1 MRWTKLAALSAAG
14 VTAVSLA
21 ACSSGGPSGSG
32 GSGSGNGNGNN
43 TAAAKQSEAA
53 VAATN
58 PDLKAPAPE
67 VKGAKKG
74 GTLYIDDHSNP
85 PTMDPAGIY
94 YVDSNAFA
102 TQYMYRTLTQFQIV
116 KGKPVLVPDM
126 AEGVGKQSAD
136 GLTWTFKI
144 RKGLK
149 YSDGS
154 PVKIEDFVYGLKR
167 SFAKE
172 SVALNGTDYQRQF
185 LVGGKDYKGPY
196 KQPNAD
202 FKGVT
207 TKGDDTL
214 VFHLVKKLPS
224 FNYFASFP
232 EFTPVPKAKDTK
244 GDYQKHPLTTGP
256 YKVDSY
262 NIGSKLT
269 LSRNT
274 NWDPKTD
281 PVRHAY
287 PDKVQINLAIT
298 DLGSQQRILANSG
311 TGTNTVNIGEIDASL
326 ESKVTGAQKD
336 QFALG
341 PSSCEYYV
349 NLDVNKIP
357 LEVRKAVGYAYP
369 FNQIRK
375 AAGLSKL
382 NYQPATTYAAPSLQ
396 GYKKYDPLPYATG
409 QGNGDPA
416 KAKAILKKAGKVGF
430 ELKYYYT
437 GDDPSAVAANTAKKN
452 GLIKA
457 GFKVKDIPV
466 PKAERT
472 KKIADP
478 KAPVNMSQG
487 TPGWCYDWPTGD
499 SVYPVL
505 FSGEGI
511 PDGTTVGQFKNATV
525 NAEMDKISKMDP
537 EKAAP
542 EWAKLDQE
550 IMTKYVPGLPDYY
563 SMNTAT
569 FGKNVQN
576 VTLNPII
583 SMPNLSQLWVKQ

>member
-1 MRWTKLAALSAAG
+1 MRWTKMVALTAAG
-14 VTAVSLA
+14 FTAVSLA

-32 GSGSGNGNGNN
+32 SSNGGGSGNN
-43 TAAAKQSEAA
+43 TAAAEQTKAA
-53 VAATN
+53 QAVTN
-58 PDLKAPAPE
+58 PDLKGPAPE

-74 GTLYIDDHSNP
+74 GTIYIDDSSNP

-102 TQYMYRTLTQFQIV
+102 TQYLYRTLTQYQIV
-116 KGKPVLVPDM
+116 NGKPVLVPDL
-126 AEGVGKQSAD
+126 ATNVGTPSAD

-144 RKGLK
+144 KPGLK

-154 PVKIEDFVYGLKR
+154 PVKIEDFVYGIKR

-185 LVGGKDYKGPY
+185 LVGGKSYLGPY

-207 TKGDDTL
+207 TQGDDTL
-214 VFHLVKKLPS
+214 VFHLTQKVPS

-244 GDYQKHPLTTGP
+244 NDYQKHPLTTGP

-262 NIGSKLT
+262 SIGSKMV

-287 PDKVQINLAIT
+287 PDKVQINFAIVDLA
-298 DLGSQQRILANSG
+298 SQQRILANSG
-311 TGTNTVNIGEIDASL
+311 VGSNTVNIGALDSSL

-349 NLDVNKIP
+349 NMNVNKIP
-357 LEVRKAVGYAYP
+357 LNVRKAIGYAYP
-369 FNQIRK
+369 WNQIRK
-375 AAGLSKL
+375 ASGTSKINL
-382 NYQPATTYAAPSLQ
+382 QPATTYAAPSLQ
-396 GYKKYDPLPYATG
+396 GYKKYPPLPYATG

-416 KAKAILKKAGKVGF
+416 KAKEILKKAGKLGF
-430 ELKYYYT
+430 ELSYYYT
-437 GDDPSAVAANTAKKN
+437 GDNPQSVAANTARKA
-452 GLIKA
+452 GLTAA
-457 GFKVKDIPV
+457 GFKVKDLPI

-478 KAPVNMSQG
+478 NAPVNMLQG

-511 PDGTTVGQFKNATV
+511 PDGTTVGQFKNAEI
-525 NAEMDKISKMDP
+525 NAKMDKIGKMDP

-542 EWAKLDQE
+542 EWAALDQE

-569 FGKNVQN
+569 FGKNVKN
-576 VTLNPII
+576 VGLNPII
-583 SMPNLSQLWVKQ
+583 SMPSLSQLWVSN

>member
-1 MRWTKLAALSAAG
+1 MRWTKLAALTAAG

-21 ACSSGGPSGSG
+21 ACSSGGPSGTG
-32 GSGSGNGNGNN
+32 GSGSGNGNN
-43 TAAAKQSEAA
+43 TAAGEQTKAA
-53 VAATN
+53 VAAQDAT
-58 PDLKAPAPE
+58 LKGPAPD

-74 GTLYIDDHSNP
+74 GTRYIDDSSNP
-85 PTMDPAGIY
+85 PTLDPAGIY

-102 TQYMYRTLTQFQIV
+102 TQYLYRTLTQYKIV
-116 KGKPVLVPDM
+116 KGKPVLVPDL
-126 AEGVGKQSAD
+126 AEGVGKPSAD

-144 RKGLK
+144 KKGLK

-154 PVKIEDFVYGLKR
+154 PVKIEDFVYGMKR

-172 SVALNGTDYQRQF
+172 SVALNGTDYQRQY

-196 KQPNAD
+196 KQPDAN

-214 VFHLVKKLPS
+214 VFHLVKKVPS

-262 NIGSKLT
+262 NIGSKLV
-269 LSRNT
+269 LSRNKY
-274 NWDPKTD
+274 WEPKTD
-281 PVRHAY
+281 PVRHNY

-298 DLGSQQRILANSG
+298 NLGSQQRILANSG
-311 TGTNTVNIGEIDASL
+311 AGANTVNIGALDSSL
-326 ESKVTGAQKD
+326 ESKVTGAQKN
-336 QFALG
+336 QFAIG

-349 NLDVNKIP
+349 NLNVNKIP
-357 LEVRKAVGYAYP
+357 LNIRKAVGYAMP
-369 FNQIRK
+369 WDQIRK
-375 AAGLSKL
+375 AGGSSKL

-409 QGNGDPA
+409 QGTGDPA

-430 ELKYYYT
+430 KLSYYYT
-437 GDDPSAVAANTAKKN
+437 GDDPASVAANTARKN
-452 GLIKA
+452 GLKKA
-457 GFKVKDIPV
+457 GFTVKDIPV

-478 KAPVNMSQG
+478 
-487 TPGWCYDWPTGD
+487 
-499 SVYPVL
+499 
-505 FSGEGI
+505 
-511 PDGTTVGQFKNATV
+511 
-525 NAEMDKISKMDP
+525 
-537 EKAAP
+537 
-542 EWAKLDQE
+542 
-550 IMTKYVPGLPDYY
+550 
-563 SMNTAT
+563 
-569 FGKNVQN
+569 
-576 VTLNPII
+576 
-583 SMPNLSQLWVKQ
+583 

>member
-1 MRWTKLAALSAAG
+1 MRMTKYVALTAAG
-14 VTAVSLA
+14 FTAMSLA
-21 ACSSGGPSGSG
+21 ACSSGGPSNSG
-32 GSGSGNGNGNN
+32 GSDSGGND
-43 TAAAKQSEAA
+43 TAAAKQTESA
-53 VAATN
+53 VKAQDAT
-58 PDLKAPAPE
+58 LKGPAPA
-67 VKGAKKG
+67 VKGATKG

-94 YVDSNAFA
+94 YIDSNAFA
-102 TQYMYRTLTQFQIV
+102 SQFLYRTLTQYKIV
-116 KGKPVLVPDM
+116 GGKPVLVPDL
-126 AEGVGKQSAD
+126 AEGVGKPSAD

-144 RKGLK
+144 KPGLK

-154 PVKIEDFVYGLKR
+154 PVKIEDFVYGIKR

-172 SVALNGTDYQRQF
+172 SVARNGTDYQRQY

-196 KQPNAD
+196 REPNAD

-207 TKGDDTL
+207 TQGDDTL
-214 VFHLVKKLPS
+214 VFHLVKKVPS

-232 EFTPVPKAKDTK
+232 EFTPVPKAKDTR

-262 NIGSKLT
+262 SIGSKLV

-287 PDKVQINLAIT
+287 PDKVQINFAVTPLA
-298 DLGSQQRILANSG
+298 SQQRVLANSG
-311 TGTNTVNIGEIDASL
+311 AGANTVNIDAIDASL
-326 ESKVTGAQKD
+326 QSKVTGAQKD
-336 QFALG
+336 QFVIG

-349 NLDVNKIP
+349 NMNVHKIP
-357 LEVRKAVGYAYP
+357 LNIRKAIGYAYP
-369 FNQIRK
+369 WDQIRK
-375 AAGLSKL
+375 AGGVSQL

-396 GYKKYDPLPYATG
+396 GYKKYTPLPYATG
-409 QGNGDPA
+409 QGTGDPA
-416 KAKAILKKAGKVGF
+416 KAKAILKKAGKLGF
-430 ELKYYYT
+430 QLSYYYT
-437 GDDPSAVAANTAKKN
+437 GDVPSSVAANTARKA
-452 GLIKA
+452 GLEKA
-457 GFKVKDIPV
+457 GFKVKDLPV
-466 PKAERT
+466 PSAEIT

-478 KAPVNMSQG
+478 NAPVNMMNG

-511 PDGTTVGQFKNATV
+511 PDGTTVGQFKNAHI
-525 NAEMDKISKMDP
+525 NAEMDKIGKMDP
-537 EKAAP
+537 KDAAP

-550 IMTKYVPGLPDYY
+550 IMTKYVPGLPDRY

-569 FGKNVQN
+569 FGKNVKN
-576 VTLNPII
+576 VSLNPII
-583 SMPNLSQLWVKQ
+583 SMPSLSQIWITH

>member
-21 ACSSGGPSGSG
+21 ACSSGGPSGN
-32 GSGSGNGNGNN
+32 GSGSGNGDN
-43 TAAAKQSEAA
+43 TAAAEQTKAA

-58 PDLKAPAPE
+58 PNLKGPAPE
-67 VKGAKKG
+67 VTGAKKG
-74 GTLYIDDHSNP
+74 GTLFIDDSSNP

-102 TQYMYRTLTQFQIV
+102 TQYMYRALTQYKIV
-116 KGKPVLVPDM
+116 KGKPVLVPDL
-126 AEGVGKQSAD
+126 AEGVGTPSAD

-154 PVKIEDFVYGLKR
+154 PVKIEDFVYGMER

-172 SVALNGTDYQRQF
+172 SVALNGTDYQRQY

-196 KQPNAD
+196 KQPNAN

-214 VFHLVKKLPS
+214 VFHLVTKVPS

-244 GDYQKHPLTTGP
+244 TDYQKHPLTTGP

-262 NIGSKLT
+262 NIGSKLV
-269 LSRNT
+269 LSRNKY
-274 NWDPKTD
+274 WDPKSD

-287 PDKVQINLAIT
+287 PDKVQINLAVV
-298 DLGSQQRILANSG
+298 DLASQQRILANSG
-311 TGTNTVNIGEIDASL
+311 TGANTVNIGALDSSL
-326 ESKVTGAQKD
+326 EAKVTGAQKN

-349 NLDVNKIP
+349 NMNVNKIP
-357 LEVRKAVGYAYP
+357 LNIRKAIGYAYP
-369 FNQIRK
+369 WDQIRK
-375 AAGLSKL
+375 ASGTSKINL
-382 NYQPATTYAAPSLQ
+382 QPATTYAAPSLQ
-396 GYKKYDPLPYATG
+396 GYKKYTPLPYATG

-416 KAKAILKKAGKVGF
+416 KAKAMLKKAGKLGF
-430 ELKYYYT
+430 QLSYYYT
-437 GDDPSAVAANTAKKN
+437 GDNPQSVAANAARKAA
-452 GLIKA
+452 LQKA
-457 GFKVKDIPV
+457 GFKVKDIPI

-478 KAPVNMSQG
+478 KAPVNMMQG

-511 PDGTTVGQFKNATV
+511 PDGTTVGQFKNAAV
-525 NAEMDKISKMDP
+525 NAKMDKIGKMDP
-537 EKAAP
+537 AKAAP

-550 IMTKYVPGLPDYY
+550 IMAKYVPGLPDYY

-569 FGKNVQN
+569 FGKNVGN
-576 VTLNPII
+576 VELNPII
-583 SMPNLSQLWVKQ
+583 SMPSLSQLWVKS

>member
-1 MRWTKLAALSAAG
+1 MRLTKLAALSAAG

-32 GSGSGNGNGNN
+32 GSGSGNGAK
-43 TAAAKQSEAA
+43 TAAAQQTNAA
-53 VAATN
+53 VKAQDPN
-58 PDLKAPAPE
+58 LKGPAPE

-94 YVDSNAFA
+94 YIDSNAFA
-102 TQYMYRTLTQFQIV
+102 TQYMYRTLTQYKIV
-116 KGKPVLVPDM
+116 KGKPVLVPDL
-126 AEGVGKQSAD
+126 AEGVGTPSAD

-144 RKGLK
+144 RRGLK

-154 PVKIEDFVYGLKR
+154 PVKIEDFVYGMKR

-172 SVALNGTDYQRQF
+172 SVARNGTDYQRQY

-196 KQPNAD
+196 KQPDAN

-214 VFHLVKKLPS
+214 VFHLVKKVPS

-269 LSRNT
+269 LSRNKY
-274 NWDPKTD
+274 WDPKSD

-287 PDKVQINLAIT
+287 PDKVQINLAVT
-298 DLGSQQRILANSG
+298 PLSSQQRILANSG
-311 TGTNTVNIGEIDASL
+311 AGSNTLSIDAIDASL

-336 QFALG
+336 QFAIG

-349 NLDVNKIP
+349 NMNVNKIP
-357 LEVRKAVGYAYP
+357 LNIRKAVGYAMP
-369 FNQIRK
+369 WNQIRK
-375 AAGLSKL
+375 AGGVSKL

-396 GYKKYDPLPYATG
+396 GFKKYDPLPYATG

-430 ELKYYYT
+430 ELKYYYQ
-437 GDDPSAVAANTAKKN
+437 GDKPQSVAANTARKS
-452 GLIKA
+452 GLQKA

-466 PKAERT
+466 PAAEIT

-478 KAPVNMSQG
+478 KAPVNMMNG

-511 PDGTTVGQFKNATV
+511 PDGTTVGQFKNAKV
-525 NAEMDKISKMDP
+525 NAEMDKISAMDP
-537 EKAAP
+537 TKAAP
-542 EWAKLDQE
+542 KWAALDKE
-550 IMTKYVPGLPDYY
+550 IMTKYVPGLPDRY

-569 FGKNVQN
+569 FGKNVKN
-576 VTLNPII
+576 VALNPII
-583 SMPNLSQLWVKQ
+583 SMPTLSQLWVTQ

>member
-1 MRWTKLAALSAAG
+1 MTKLVALTAAG

-32 GSGSGNGNGNN
+32 GSSSGNGNDN
-43 TAAAKQSEAA
+43 TAAAEQTDAAQAVTNPNLKGPAPA
-53 VAATN
+53 VA
-58 PDLKAPAPE
+58 
-67 VKGAKKG
+67 GAKKG
-74 GTLYIDDHSNP
+74 GTLYIDDSSNP

-94 YVDSNAFA
+94 YIDSNAFA
-102 TQYMYRTLTQFQIV
+102 TQYMYRTLTQYKIV

-126 AEGVGKQSAD
+126 AEGVGVPSAD

-144 RKGLK
+144 KPGLK

-154 PVKIEDFVYGLKR
+154 PVKIEDFVYGMER

-172 SVALNGTDYQRQF
+172 SVALNGTDYQRQY
-185 LVGGKDYKGPY
+185 LVDGKTYLGPY
-196 KQPNAD
+196 KQPNAN

-207 TKGDDTL
+207 TKGTDTL
-214 VFHLVKKLPS
+214 IFHLVKKVPA

-262 NIGSKLT
+262 NIGTKLM
-269 LSRNT
+269 LSRNA
-274 NWDPKTD
+274 NWDAKTD
-281 PVRHAY
+281 PVRNAY
-287 PDKVQINLAIT
+287 PDKIQINLAIT
-298 DLGSQQRILANSG
+298 DLASQQRILANSG
-311 TGTNTVNIGEIDASL
+311 TGANTVNIGSIDASL
-326 ESKVTGAQKD
+326 ESKVTGAQKN
-336 QFALG
+336 QFAIG
-341 PSSCEYYV
+341 PSSCEFYV
-349 NLDVNKIP
+349 NMNVNKVP
-357 LEVRKAVGYAYP
+357 LNIRKAIGYAYP
-369 FNQIRK
+369 WNQIRK
-375 AAGLSKL
+375 ASGSSTL

-396 GYKKYDPLPYATG
+396 GFKKYPALPYATG
-409 QGNGDPA
+409 QGTGDPA
-416 KAKAILKKAGKVGF
+416 KAKAILQAANKLGF
-430 ELKYYYT
+430 ELSYYYRS
-437 GDDPSAVAANTAKKN
+437 DKPNVVSANNARKA
-452 GLIKA
+452 GLEAA

-466 PKAERT
+466 SSAEYT

-478 KAPVNMSQG
+478 KAPVDMLNG

-511 PDGTTVGQFKNATV
+511 PDGTTVGQFKNAAV
-525 NAEMDKISKMDP
+525 NAEMDKIGAMAP
-537 EKAAP
+537 AKAAP

-550 IMTKYVPGLPDYY
+550 IMTKYIPGLPDNY

-569 FGKNVQN
+569 FGKNVNN
-576 VTLNPII
+576 VILNPII
-583 SMPNLSQLWVKQ
+583 SMPTLSQLWVSN